1 MAAIGDSITQAV
13 DVCCFY
19 GNWPGHSWSTGY
31 VPLDGIASHYERI
44 RARNPAIRGHRW
56 NNAVSGA
63 RMADAPGQ
71 ARRTVGQG
79 AEYVTI
85 LMGANDLCGWD
96 GSLTPTATFR
106 AQFTE
111 TLDILRAGLPGTR
124 VFVASIPNLYQL
136 WSVLRTDPV
145 AQVVWQAAGICPSML
160 NFFNSPADRQAVIDR
175 ERELNDVLH
184 DVCATWSRCRFDGYL
199 TYNYDFTQD
208 DGLQARLLPPQPL
221 RPGHPG
227 RPHLGTLLVGGDQRL
242 DCRRRPEACHTHRAA
257 RDHRRLSA
265 RDGSTPPPGED
276 ERRARGG
283 GSPTSARGG
292 LPAGLERRRSRC
304 SRGLVARGRA
314 ALGGRGLARGAV
326 RVRGVVVR
334 VLAAGDPETLC
345 LSRRP
350 WSRRR

>member
-31 VPLDGIASHYERI
+31 VPFDGINSHYERV
-44 RARNPAIRGHRW
+44 RARNPAIRGQRW

-71 ARRTVGQG
+71 ARRTVAQG

-111 TLDILRAGLPGTR
+111 TLDILRTGMPGTR
-124 VFVASIPNLYQL
+124 VFVASIPNLHQL

-160 NFFNSPADRQAVIDR
+160 NFFNSAADRQAVIDR
-175 ERELNDVLH
+175 ERELNDVLR
-184 DVCATWSRCRFDGYL
+184 DVCATWSSCRFDGYL
-199 TYNYDFTQD
+199 TYEYAFTKD
-208 DGLQARLLPPQPL
+208 MVSKLDYFHPSLRGQA
-221 RPGHPG
+221 
-227 RPHLGTLLVGGDQRL
+227 TL
-242 DCRRRPEACHTHRAA
+242 
-257 RDHRRLSA
+257 
-265 RDGSTPPPGED
+265 
-276 ERRARGG
+276 
-283 GSPTSARGG
+283 
-292 LPAGLERRRSRC
+292 
-304 SRGLVARGRA
+304 A
-314 ALGGRGLARGAV
+314 ALTWDRSWWGA
-326 RVRGVVVR
+326 
-334 VLAAGDPETLC
+334 
-345 LSRRP
+345 
-350 WSRRR
+350 

>member
-1 MAAIGDSITQAV
+1 MPRPFRVLAGGVALLLATVSRVHRRPRPPPPGPPGPRGVASAPALPDSMAAIGDSITQAV

-71 ARRTVGQG
+71 ARRTVDQG
-79 AEYVTI
+79 AQYVTI
-85 LMGANDLCGWD
+85 LMGANDLCGW
-96 GSLTPTATFR
+96 GGTLTPTATFR

-111 TLDILRAGLPGTR
+111 TLDILRAGLPGSR
-124 VFVASIPNLYQL
+124 VFVSSIPNLYQL

-175 ERELNDVLH
+175 ERELNDVLR

-199 TYNYDFTQD
+199 TYHYDFTR
-208 DGLQARLLPPQPL
+208 AMVSRL
-221 RPGHPG
+221 
-227 RPHLGTLLVGGDQRL
+227 TI
-242 DCRRRPEACHTHRAA
+242 
-257 RDHRRLSA
+257 
-265 RDGSTPPPGED
+265 STPAWPARPPWPPSPGSD
-276 ERRARGG
+276 RGG
-283 GSPTSARGG
+283 AHSDVQWTA
-292 LPAGLERRRSRC
+292 PA
-304 SRGLVARGRA
+304 A
-314 ALGGRGLARGAV
+314 
-326 RVRGVVVR
+326 
-334 VLAAGDPETLC
+334 
-345 LSRRP
+345 
-350 WSRRR
+350 